1 MLKCGILILLI
12 TTTQNDN
19 RLNFFVMIKKCHSLN
34 TECIQGIILKPSHTP
49 LSIHLILIS
58 IRGLGITTYFTA
70 GNRNHLHL
78 SLARQA
84 TEKCHQPL
92 PRKRSKPIFKFHYR
106 LKEKIWN
113 ALLAYFLWLSNGC
126 ENVLITRRL
135 ISRW

>member
-1 MLKCGILILLI
+1 MWHTHFTYYYYSKWQQTKLFC
-12 TTTQNDN
+12 NDQKVPFIEYWLYL
-19 RLNFFVMIKKCHSLN
+19 RYNFKTFTHS
-34 TECIQGIILKPSHTP
+34 IINSFNPYINQRARNYYLFYSRKQEPFTP
-49 LSIHLILIS
+49 
-58 IRGLGITTYFTA
+58 
-70 GNRNHLHL
+70 
-78 SLARQA
+78 LARQA

-106 LKEKIWN
+106 LKEKIRN